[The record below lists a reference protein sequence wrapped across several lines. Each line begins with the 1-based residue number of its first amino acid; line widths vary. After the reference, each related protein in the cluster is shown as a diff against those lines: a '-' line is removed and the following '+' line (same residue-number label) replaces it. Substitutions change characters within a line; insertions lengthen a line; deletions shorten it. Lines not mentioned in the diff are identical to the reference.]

1 MRIAIIGAGRIGG
14 NVARQLARAGREVQ
28 VAFARDAA
36 KLARLADETG
46 ATVASP
52 AAAVAFAEVVVVSVP

>member
-1 MRIAIIGAGRIGG
+1 MRIAIIGARRIGG
-14 NVARQLARAGREVQ
+14 NVARQ
-28 VAFARDAA
+28 
-36 KLARLADETG
+36 LADETG